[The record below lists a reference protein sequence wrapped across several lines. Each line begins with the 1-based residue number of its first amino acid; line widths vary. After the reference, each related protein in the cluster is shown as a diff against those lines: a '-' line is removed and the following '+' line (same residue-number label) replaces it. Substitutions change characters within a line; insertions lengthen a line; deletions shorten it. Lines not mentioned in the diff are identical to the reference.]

1 MAPTGS
7 MTIPSQRNTWL
18 MLAFGRT
25 TRISGA
31 ITVGPVTT
39 VTAPISAASSGG
51 KSSSHQLARLM
62 TRKVTSMPT
71 VTRLRTTPP
80 RPRISSK
87 RSVSAP
93 SNRMI
98 ATDSD
103 TSGNSRS
110 PNSRSGCTRCTVGPS
125 TMPNSSSGK
134 MAGRRSNQASHCA
147 SSDARPISTNMSGA
161 DNSISEIPFK

>member
-1 MAPTGS
+1 MNSNTSRVKMAPTGS

-18 MLAFGRT
+18 MWR
-25 TRISGA
+25 S
-31 ITVGPVTT
+31 V
-39 VTAPISAASSGG
+39 APRASAERSPSARHRYRADQRRQLRR
-51 KSSSHQLARLM
+51 KSSNHQLARLM

-93 SNRMI
+93 RTGMI

-110 PNSRSGCTRCTVGPS
+110 PNSRSGCTKMHRQPS
-125 TMPNSSSGK
+125 TTPNSSNGK
-134 MAGRRSNQASHCA
+134 NGRQTQQPGQPLRQQRRQADGNQHK
-147 SSDARPISTNMSGA
+147 RGG
-161 DNSISEIPFK
+161 